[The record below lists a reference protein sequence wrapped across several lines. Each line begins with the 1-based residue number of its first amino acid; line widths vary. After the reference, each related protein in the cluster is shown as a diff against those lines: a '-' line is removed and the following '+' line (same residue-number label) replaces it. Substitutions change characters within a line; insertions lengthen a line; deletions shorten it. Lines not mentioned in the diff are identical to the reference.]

1 MNDDHA
7 YVRETELEGVVES
20 SAAEIIQLERALS
33 KLVRAAEF
41 HLEGHDRSRENLQ
54 DAIATAKDYLS

>member
-1 MNDDHA
+1 M
-7 YVRETELEGVVES
+7 GVHDRCYDEQT
-20 SAAEIIQLERALS
+20 AAGAEIIQLERALS